1 MVTERRSSG
10 NWGEVRETPE
20 LRVVA
25 SEAGVPSQPLDF
37 SAVYEE
43 CFSSIWKKLARLG
56 VPSAQLD
63 DVTQDVFLAIHRRLG
78 ELRDPSKLKA
88 WTTGFAIRAASDVRR
103 SLRRRGP
110 HEEVPESLPAPH
122 QTDAPF
128 DKEEGLAVLQAVLA
142 KLPDDQREVFVLIE
156 LEEMSGPEVAMALEL
171 NLNTVYSR
179 LRLAR
184 AAFNAIIDASPE
196 EGS

>member
-1 MVTERRSSG
+1 MVTERQPSG
-10 NWGEVRETPE
+10 NLEEVRQSPE

-25 SEAGVPSQPLDF
+25 EEPIPSQPLDF
-37 SAVYEE
+37 AAVYEE
-43 CFSSIWKKLARLG
+43 CFPSVWKKLARLG

-103 SLRRRGP
+103 SLHRRGP
-110 HEEVPESLPAPH
+110 HEEVPESLAAPH
-122 QTDAPF
+122 QTDARF
-128 DKEEGLAVLQAVLA
+128 EREEGLAVLQAALA

-156 LEEMSGPEVAMALEL
+156 LEEMSGPEVSMALEL

-184 AAFNAIIDASPE
+184 AAFNAIVDATAE
-196 EGS
+196 EGR